1 MQALRWHNA
10 KNIKV
15 ESVELSPIKPDEVEV
30 SVAYCGICGSDL
42 HEYID
47 GPHAIPVNSC
57 HPISGAY
64 APITLG
70 HEFCGT
76 VSQVGAEVV
85 GINVGDRVAVEPE
98 YRCGHCQYCKKGQ
111 YNLCESMGFI
121 GLMGNGGFASK
132 VNVPSYMLHLL
143 PNNVSFEQA
152 GVLEPAA
159 VALHAINQSSL
170 QVGQSCIVYGL
181 GPIGLLI
188 IILAKLK
195 GIENICAVDM
205 SEERRSFAKKLGAT
219 ATFDAKKS
227 DVMSDIEMYM
237 PSGYDVAFEAV
248 GHQATLTNS
257 IHSVKKGGEVILVG
271 LMGDVTINAF
281 YLVNNEIKLISSV
294 GYRNVYPE
302 LIQYISQGTLDIA
315 QIVTKKVL
323 LDNVVEEGF
332 ESLIKDKSQI
342 KVLVSPAEF
351 IS

>member
-1 MQALRWHNA
+1 MQALRWHRA
-10 KNIKV
+10 KNIKL
-15 ESVELSPIKPDEVEV
+15 ESIDLSPIKPNEVEI

-47 GPHAIPVNSC
+47 GPHAIPVENC
-57 HPISGAY
+57 HPISGSY
-64 APITLG
+64 APITMG

-76 VSQVGAEVV
+76 VSQVGYEVI
-85 GINVGDRVAVEPE
+85 GIKIGDRVAVEPE

-121 GLMGNGGFASK
+121 GLMGNGGFATK

-143 PNNVSFEQA
+143 PDSVSFEQA

-195 GIENICAVDM
+195 GIKSIYAVDM
-205 SEERRSFAKKLGAT
+205 SEERRSFAEKLGAS
-219 ATFDAKKS
+219 ATFDANKS
-227 DVMSDIEMYM
+227 DVMLDIEMYQ

-248 GHQATLTNS
+248 GHQITLTNS

-271 LMGDVTINAF
+271 LMGDVTVNAF

-294 GYRNVYPE
+294 GYRDVYPE

-323 LDNVVEEGF
+323 LDNAIEDGF
-332 ESLIKDKSQI
+332 DSLIKDKSQI
-342 KVLVSPAEF
+342 KILVSPF
-351 IS
+351 